1 MKEMEIKTYSL
12 GYIKEEQCWK
22 GSVVIKN
29 ESTGSYYFTI
39 KNGKFNYHMHTIKTL
54 DKKITDRYQNV
65 YEKLVRSKEGEE
77 LKAFISF
84 YIEKL
89 EEIKKQIN
97 EERITVEQEDCSE
110 SENNYHVQFSFH
122 YLLFDLYKQKGSTG
136 YEIEVSL
143 PRVDNGGLYY
153 DNDILYVDQFL
164 GKWVN
169 EVLWEYVKKISK
181 HRLRLM
187 HWV

>member
-1 MKEMEIKTYSL
+1 MKEVEIKAYSL

-29 ESTGSYYFTI
+29 ESTGKYYFSIT
-39 KNGKFNYHMHTIKTL
+39 NGEFNYCMHTIKTL
-54 DKKITDRYQNV
+54 DKKITDHYKTV
-65 YEKLVRSKEGEE
+65 FEKFVQSREGEK
-77 LKAFISF
+77 LKAFILF

-89 EEIKKQIN
+89 EEIKKKIN
-97 EERITVEQEDCSE
+97 KEKIIIEREDYSE
-110 SENNYHVQFSFH
+110 SENSYHIQFSFH

-143 PRVDNGGLYY
+143 PKIENGTIYY
-153 DNDILYVDQFL
+153 DNEILYVDHFL
-164 GKWVN
+164 GRWVN

>member
-1 MKEMEIKTYSL
+1 MNKMEIKSYSL
-12 GYIKEEQCWK
+12 GYIKEEKCWK
-22 GSVVIKN
+22 GTVVIKN
-29 ESTGSYYFTI
+29 ENTQKYYFNI
-39 KNGKFNYHMHTIKTL
+39 KNGEFNYHMHTIKTL
-54 DKKITDRYQNV
+54 DKKITDHYRTV
-65 YEKLVRSKEGEE
+65 FEKFVQSKEGEE
-77 LKAFISF
+77 LKAFILF

-89 EEIKKQIN
+89 EEIKKQIS
-97 EERITVEQEDCSE
+97 EERIKIEREDYSE
-110 SENNYHVQFSFH
+110 SENNYHIQFSFH

-143 PRVDNGGLYY
+143 PKIENGTLYY
-153 DNDILYVDQFL
+153 DNDILYVDHFL

-169 EVLWEYVKKISK
+169 DVLWEYVKKSSK